1 MEPTMSFSAPV
12 ANAPVDVTAVA
23 PISTEVPTTSYS
35 PEVPVTAPQQQPAYE
50 NIYVWAESISPS
62 SSADT
67 AQAVFDIVLSVNWT
81 CPVSGETK
89 IAKVLKTVSFNKQ
102 SLADQTAG
110 QPVAY
115 VESKQ
120 VEKKDNAKLL
130 KTMRE
135 LAGVAGKGTFV

>member
-12 ANAPVDVTAVA
+12 ANAPVDVTAIA
-23 PISTEVPTTSYS
+23 PVSPEVPTTSYT

-50 NIYVWAESISPS
+50 NINVWSESISPS
-62 SSADT
+62 SSADPG
-67 AQAVFDIVLSVNWT
+67 QAVFDIVLSVNWT
-81 CPVSGETK
+81 CPTTGEYGT
-89 IAKVLKTVSFNKQ
+89 AKVLKTVSFCKQ
-102 SLADQTAG
+102 SLADQVTG
-110 QPVAY
+110 QPVTY

-120 VEKKDNAKLL
+120 VDKKDNAKLL